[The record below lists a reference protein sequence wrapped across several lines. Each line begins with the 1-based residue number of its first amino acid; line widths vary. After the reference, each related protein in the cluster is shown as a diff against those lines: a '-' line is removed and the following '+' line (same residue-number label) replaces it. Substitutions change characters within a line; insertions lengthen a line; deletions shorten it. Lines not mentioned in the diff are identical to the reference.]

1 MNKKRLIIFTR
12 YPEIGKNK
20 TRMISLLGAK
30 GATELHRQMT
40 EYTLNKFKPLQKQE
54 DTEIIIY
61 FTGGNEILMKQWLGE
76 NLIYKPQK
84 EGDLGNKMES
94 AFMDAFKDKINQVI
108 LIGIDCPEITREIIQ
123 KGFNL
128 LSLNRDLVLGK
139 AKDGGYYLIGLNK
152 PISPIFN
159 NILWG
164 TSQVL
169 NQTIDR
175 AKKLN
180 LNYDL
185 LPELSDIDRP
195 EDLPIWKNIIE

>member
-20 TRMISLLGAK
+20 TRMIPLLGAK

-40 EYTLNKFKPLQKQE
+40 EYTVNKFKPLQKQE

-76 NLIYKPQK
+76 ILIYKLQK

-128 LSLNRDLVLGK
+128 LSLNHDLVLGK

-180 LNYDL
+180 LKYDL